1 MGMAD
6 EEQQVVE
13 QEVEVAEEE
22 ADLVDPMVE
31 IKEKCSQTK
40 ACAALF
46 EKLTSCN
53 TRVASKTETTET
65 CVEEE
70 SICISYPFGSTCSTN
85 GGVVMSFIANKQKKK
100 GGDKITINCF
110 ILIDY

>member
-1 MGMAD
+1 MGTTILDLTAGTIMAD

-65 CVEEE
+65 RVEEE
-70 SICISYPFGSTCSTN
+70 SDFLHCVDHCLAPKLF
-85 GGVVMSFIANKQKKK
+85 KHLK
-100 GGDKITINCF
+100 
-110 ILIDY
+110 

>member
-53 TRVASKTETTET
+53 TQVASKTETTET

-70 SICISYPFGSTCSTN
+70 SDFLHCVDHCLQNFSS
-85 GGVVMSFIANKQKKK
+85 
-100 GGDKITINCF
+100 
-110 ILIDY
+110 ILSKWFPLVHFYMDQFSAGEY

>member
-1 MGMAD
+1 MGTTILDLTAGTIMAD

-70 SICISYPFGSTCSTN
+70 SDFLHCVDHCLAPQLF
-85 GGVVMSFIANKQKKK
+85 KHLK
-100 GGDKITINCF
+100 
-110 ILIDY
+110 

>member
-1 MGMAD
+1 MGTWGILDLTAGTIMAD

-13 QEVEVAEEE
+13 QEVEEAEVAEEE

-31 IKEKCSQTK
+31 TKEKCSQTK

-70 SICISYPFGSTCSTN
+70 SDFLHCVDHCLAPQLF
-85 GGVVMSFIANKQKKK
+85 KHLK
-100 GGDKITINCF
+100 
-110 ILIDY
+110 

>member
-1 MGMAD
+1 MGRLTTILDLTAGTIMAD

-70 SICISYPFGSTCSTN
+70 SDFLHCVDHCLAPQLF
-85 GGVVMSFIANKQKKK
+85 KHLK
-100 GGDKITINCF
+100 
-110 ILIDY
+110 